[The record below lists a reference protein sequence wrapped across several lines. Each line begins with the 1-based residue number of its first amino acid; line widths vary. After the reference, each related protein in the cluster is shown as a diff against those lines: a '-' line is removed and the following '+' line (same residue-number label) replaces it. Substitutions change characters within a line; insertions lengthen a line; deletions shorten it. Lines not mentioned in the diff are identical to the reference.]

1 MDLKYMKRVLDT
13 NVLIRFPEIVLDGDC
28 IIPSTVF
35 SELESIKSSGKKSE
49 EVRYQARMA
58 TRILE
63 ENSDSYEIFV
73 VDNSIYDIVSVD
85 FKLPITPDNLI
96 IGSAFKISR
105 DIEEVTFI
113 TNDLLARQMGRVFG
127 LIVEGYNSET
137 NVEEYKGFKVEIL
150 SDNDMAK
157 LYENT
162 AENTYDCLINE
173 YLVIEDFE
181 GVQKD
186 VLKWNGEHYV
196 PIFNKSIKTM
206 SFGDKIKAKDIYQQ
220 MAIDSLFSNTI
231 SALSGHAGSGKS
243 LLSLVVAMN
252 LIESGKYDRLVILF
266 NPSKAKGA
274 EDMGFYSGSALDK
287 AMQNSIGQILTTKFG
302 DRFAVDVML
311 QQGKIKLVS
320 MADARGME
328 INDNEIL
335 YITECQNT
343 SAELLKLCL
352 TRVSQG
358 AKVIIEGDYD
368 TQVDSYAFEGNKNG
382 MKRAIEILKGEDIF
396 GFVELQNV
404 WRSKIA
410 SLVDKM

>member
-1 MDLKYMKRVLDT
+1 MKYYDT
-13 NVLIRFPEIVLDGDC
+13 NALLELMDKAFENEFAISSKTIE
-28 IIPSTVF
+28 
-35 SELESIKSSGKKSE
+35 ELESIKVSQHKDSQIK
-49 EVRYQARMA
+49 YQARKVCHLLDEYYGEYKIKIMDIEHY
-58 TRILE
+58 TILE
-63 ENSDSYEIFV
+63 QFNLP
-73 VDNSIYDIVSVD
+73 VSN
-85 FKLPITPDNLI
+85 DNLI
-96 IGSAFKISR
+96 IAGCFLLNKIES
-105 DIEEVTFI
+105 IEFI
-113 TNDLLARQMGRVFG
+113 TNDIACRVTAREIFG
-127 LIVEGYNSET
+127 LESNGTDINNSDED
-137 NVEEYKGFKVEIL
+137 YKGFKEVDL
-150 SDNDMAK
+150 SDSEMAQ
-157 LYENT
+157 LYQDLT
-162 AENTYDCLINE
+162 INTYDNLINE
-173 YLVIEDFE
+173 YLVINDFE

-186 VLKWNGEHYV
+186 VLKWNGEKYS
-196 PIFNKSIKTM
+196 PIFNKTVKTM

-220 MAIDSLFSNTI
+220 MVFDSIFSNTI
-231 SALSGHAGSGKS
+231 TAISGHAGSGKS
-243 LLSLVVAMN
+243 LLSLVSAMS
-252 LIESGKYDRLVILF
+252 LIENGKYDRLVILF

-382 MKRAIEILKGEDIF
+382 MKRAIEVLKGEDIF